1 MGIAI
6 ASKISKPK
14 GSFEKTVFFNIFKIL
29 GINGIG
35 NE

>member
-1 MGIAI
+1 MGIAT
-6 ASKISKPK
+6 ASKISNPK
-14 GSFEKTVFFNIFKIL
+14 GSFENTVFFNIFKIL